1 MGTAISDT
9 AAIAITT
16 TTAVLRNRCLIGYL
30 ILIRRLAQ
38 MAVDQLFGVLH
49 TLKLQLRRIPL
60 QSAIKRKTYLP
71 GFRKRLWVLDCRFVI
86 NNIRISQCKPLCDL
100 QGIAMEVAG
109 SIKPCL
115 LIITRDLHDESVS
128 FPATV
133 GPTHPRGD
141 RSRSE
146 EHTSELQSQSNLVCR
161 LLL

>member
-100 QGIAMEVAG
+100 QGIAMEVTRPVEPRLFIIARDFHNE
-109 SIKPCL
+109 SI
-115 LIITRDLHDESVS
+115 S
-128 FPATV
+128 FPAAI
-133 GPTHPRGD
+133 GPTHPRRD
-141 RSRSE
+141 RG
-146 EHTSELQSQSNLVCR
+146 
-161 LLL
+161 LLMIRHAHNAV

>member
-30 ILIRRLAQ
+30 LLIRRLAQ

-86 NNIRISQCKPLCDL
+86 K
-100 QGIAMEVAG
+100 
-109 SIKPCL
+109 
-115 LIITRDLHDESVS
+115 
-128 FPATV
+128 
-133 GPTHPRGD
+133 D
-141 RSRSE
+141 RK

-161 LLL
+161 LLLEKKNNN